1 MRIELLNKRKK
12 IIFFMGLLSPL
23 LFLPFSPMIS
33 FLLSVFVLLFY
44 SPFLERYNRVLLTVI
59 GFFSLIYIFGSRL
72 YIGEFQADL
81 TAYYNAFLIIEKKPL
96 EDVIFGFLIFGGGLE
111 FGIVLLYKLYSIIF
125 SSLTAIDLSIYNKI
139 ICSAGLIIWYEYFG
153 QRKIPQKYKGA
164 CIAFILMF
172 VSVTTF
178 GYLQR
183 QALATV
189 FILFALEMKRK
200 RYFLLFFLIACIFHL
215 TSLPI
220 IIIWKYLISKKTTI
234 KIILKSFVALVSI
247 RIAFTTLILL
257 AVPLGINKFLFYA
270 EEIGFNI
277 ISYRFLVLLFLLL
290 LANLLYIKDNSSKWK
305 TPIIVLCLLHFI
317 FLGVPML
324 AERINFIFLFLY
336 GYFLFITL
344 YKKFLKLLVISLI
357 IYSFYFTLEK
367 VNIITMPID
376 AFWSRYPI
384 FSFEPFYYFNY

>member
-1 MRIELLNKRKK
+1 MGMLLLNKRKK

-23 LFLPFSPMIS
+23 LFLPFSPMVS
-33 FLLSVFVLLFY
+33 FLLSVFALVFY
-44 SPFLERYNRVLLTVI
+44 SPFLERYNRVLLTAI
-59 GFFSLIYIFGSRL
+59 GFFSLIYIFGSRS

-111 FGIVLLYKLYSIIF
+111 FGIVLLYKLYTIVFPNI
-125 SSLTAIDLSIYNKI
+125 TAIDLSIYNKI
-139 ICSAGLIIWYEYFG
+139 ICSVALILWYEIFG
-153 QRKIPQKYKGA
+153 PRKIPKEYKA
-164 CIAFILMF
+164 FCMAFILMF
-172 VSVTTF
+172 TSVTTF

-183 QALATV
+183 QALATI
-189 FILFALEMKRK
+189 FILFTLEMKK
-200 RYFLLFFLIACIFHL
+200 KKYFFFFLLIACIFHL

-220 IIIWKYLISKKTTI
+220 IIIWKYLMSKKTTI
-234 KIILKSFVALVSI
+234 KIVLKSFIALVSI

-270 EEIGFNI
+270 GEIGFNI

-290 LANLLYIKDNSSKWK
+290 LTNLLYIKDNSSKWK

-344 YKKFLKLLVISLI
+344 YKKLLKVLVVALI

-376 AFWSRYPI
+376 AFWSRYPV
-384 FSFEPFYYFNY
+384 FSFEPFYYLNY

>member
-1 MRIELLNKRKK
+1 M
-12 IIFFMGLLSPL
+12 
-23 LFLPFSPMIS
+23 
-33 FLLSVFVLLFY
+33 
-44 SPFLERYNRVLLTVI
+44 
-59 GFFSLIYIFGSRL
+59 
-72 YIGEFQADL
+72 

-111 FGIVLLYKLYSIIF
+111 FGIVLLYKLYTIVFPNI
-125 SSLTAIDLSIYNKI
+125 TAIDLSIYNKI
-139 ICSAGLIIWYEYFG
+139 ICSVALILWYEIFG
-153 QRKIPQKYKGA
+153 QRKIPKEYKA
-164 CIAFILMF
+164 FCMAFILMF
-172 VSVTTF
+172 TSVTTF

-183 QALATV
+183 QALATI
-189 FILFALEMKRK
+189 FILFTLEMKK
-200 RYFLLFFLIACIFHL
+200 KKYFFFFLLIACIFHL

-220 IIIWKYLISKKTTI
+220 IIIWKYLMSKKTTI
-234 KIILKSFVALVSI
+234 KIVLKSFIALVSI

-270 EEIGFNI
+270 GEIGFNI

-290 LANLLYIKDNSSKWK
+290 LTNLLYIKDNSSKWK

-344 YKKFLKLLVISLI
+344 YKKLLKVLVVALI

-376 AFWSRYPI
+376 AFWSRYPV
-384 FSFEPFYYFNY
+384 FSFEPFYYLNY